1 MDPIRVVIA
10 DDHAVLR
17 AGLRL
22 LLESQPDLQVVGEA
36 GEGWETLH
44 VVEQCKPDV
53 VLLDLSMPGPG
64 GLEVLREIKRR
75 APGTK
80 VLVLTMHED
89 EGYLRNVL
97 RAGGSGYVVKKAA
110 DAELLSAIRAVSR
123 GGVYIDPSLTR
134 GLVEDI
140 LEEEGQGRRP
150 DENVL
155 SEREREVLVLL
166 ALGHTNQ
173 EIANKLCLSVKTVET
188 YRARIQEKLQLHS
201 RAALVRYALEKGLL
215 RTP

>member
-1 MDPIRVVIA
+1 MDPIRLIIA

-36 GEGWETLH
+36 GDGWETLQLA
-44 VVEQCKPDV
+44 EQHKPDV
-53 VLLDLSMPGPG
+53 ILLDLSMPGPG
-64 GLEVLREIKRR
+64 GLEVIKEIKRR
-75 APGTK
+75 VPRAK

-89 EGYLRNVL
+89 EGYLRSVL
-97 RAGGSGYVVKKAA
+97 KAGGSGYVVKKAA
-110 DAELLSAIRAVSR
+110 DTELLSAIRSVHR

-134 GLVEDI
+134 GLVEEI
-140 LEEEGQGRRP
+140 LEEEAPAKKLG
-150 DENVL
+150 EEVL

-173 EIANKLCLSVKTVET
+173 EIAEKLCLSVKTVET
-188 YRARIQEKLQLHS
+188 YRARIQEKLQLRS
-201 RAALVRYALEKGLL
+201 RAALVRYALERGLL
-215 RTP
+215 KAQ